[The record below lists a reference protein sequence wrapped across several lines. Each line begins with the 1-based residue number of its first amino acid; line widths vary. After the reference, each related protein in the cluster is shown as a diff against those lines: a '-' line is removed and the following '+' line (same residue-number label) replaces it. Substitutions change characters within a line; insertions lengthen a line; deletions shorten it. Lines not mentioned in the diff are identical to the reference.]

1 MNTVFPQQ
9 QLSQLLHSI
18 TSSVEQHQLRWGHT
32 CVSDLR
38 WPNPSVCTR
47 RKARAISS
55 FGGIAL
61 DLHQCRQGKHVDQQ
75 FLKNSR
81 WLFPCLRW
89 LWNLGKGSG
98 IVQTRSLQVL
108 VISFLLGISVYW
120 IFLAK
125 FALPSYNSNLAA
137 CSLNIYLVQAQPTSQ
152 KTHGFPKSCKKRPF
166 YYHYY
171 LNSVASPFFASS
183 LSAGVC
189 APLHYCSRDNF
200 L

>member
-1 MNTVFPQQ
+1 MTSVGQTQASVPGGKPEQSPALVGLPWICTSVARGNTWTNN
-9 QLSQLLHSI
+9 S
-18 TSSVEQHQLRWGHT
+18 
-32 CVSDLR
+32 
-38 WPNPSVCTR
+38 
-47 RKARAISS
+47 
-55 FGGIAL
+55 
-61 DLHQCRQGKHVDQQ
+61 
-75 FLKNSR
+75 LKNSR
-81 WLFPCLRW
+81 WWFPCLRW

-125 FALPSYNSNLAA
+125 FALPLCNSNLAA
-137 CSLNIYLVQAQPTSQ
+137 CFLDIYLVQAQPTCQ
-152 KTHGFPKSCKKRPF
+152 KTHGFPKSCKKRPL
-166 YYHYY
+166 YHHYC